1 MPGSDPLSGADNAWR
16 RLGTVDNLTT
26 ITGVLW
32 FEDPITYEELRDRLE
47 ERLLR
52 FDRFK
57 QCVDTSGFGRAR
69 WEFID
74 EFDIETHIYHLSLP
88 EPGDT
93 ATFKQFVSSLMSRP
107 LDECR
112 PLWEAYLIENAGDGD
127 GNAVAFRINHSIG
140 DGFALLYVLF
150 GLVDSPEE
158 IEMPMGIVP
167 NPPSADAFR
176 DEATEADGGIGTEAV
191 DPPAEAESEVS
202 AGERGTS
209 VGPDGPLDAARLAGK
224 AVKTGW
230 DMLTQ
235 EDEIETSLRGDLG
248 TVKRAG
254 WTDEIDLATVKEI
267 GAVHDA
273 TVNDVLLGA
282 LAGAFR
288 RVLQARGDPIE
299 GRELRVSVPIN
310 LRPMEQRDGT
320 LGNYFGL
327 AFVPLPIGE
336 ADLDERIRIIH
347 ERMDAETA
355 GLEAFLMY
363 LTLTFGGHT
372 PDFVLDRL
380 LEQFEDQ
387 ATGVVTNVPGPMECV
402 EFAGHE
408 VSDIMFWVPQANDQ
422 GIGISIFSYDGSV
435 RLGIAG
441 DSNLLADPD
450 ELSEAFRAEIDA
462 ESADIE

>member
-1 MPGSDPLSGADNAWR
+1 MPESNPLSGADNAWR

-47 ERLLR
+47 ARLLR
-52 FDRFK
+52 FERFT
-57 QCVDTSGFGRAR
+57 QHVDTSGLGRAR
-69 WEFID
+69 WTTNED
-74 EFDIETHIYHLSLP
+74 FDIDTHIYHLSLP

-93 ATFKQFVSSLMSRP
+93 ATFKRFVSGLMSRP
-107 LDECR
+107 LDERR
-112 PLWEAYLIENAGDGD
+112 PLWEAYLIENAGD

-167 NPPSADAFR
+167 DPPSADAFR
-176 DEATEADGGIGTEAV
+176 DGETEAEETQAADGGTDTSLTERTAK
-191 DPPAEAESEVS
+191 PT
-202 AGERGTS
+202 GERS
-209 VGPDGPLDAARLAGK
+209 RSLAPDGPLDAARLAGK

-235 EDEIETSLRGDLG
+235 EAESEMSLRGDLG
-248 TVKRAG
+248 TAKRAG

-267 GAVHDA
+267 GADHDA

-288 RVLQARGDPIE
+288 RLLENRGDPVE
-299 GRELRVSVPIN
+299 GRELRVTVPVN
-310 LRPMEQRDGT
+310 LRPMEQRDGS

-336 ADLDERIRIIH
+336 ADLGERIRIIH
-347 ERMDAETA
+347 ERMDEETA

-363 LTLTFGGHT
+363 LTLSFGGHT
-372 PDFVLDRL
+372 PDFVFDRL
-380 LEQFEDQ
+380 LKQFEDQ
-387 ATGVVTNVPGPMECV
+387 ATGVVTNVPGPMETI

-408 VSDIMFWVPQANDQ
+408 ISDIMFWVPQANDQ

-441 DSNLLADPD
+441 DANLLADPGD
-450 ELSEAFRAEIDA
+450 LSETFRAEIDA
-462 ESADIE
+462 LSADIE

>member
-1 MPGSDPLSGADNAWR
+1 VASA
-16 RLGTVDNLTT
+16 
-26 ITGVLW
+26 
-32 FEDPITYEELRDRLE
+32 
-47 ERLLR
+47 
-52 FDRFK
+52 
-57 QCVDTSGFGRAR
+57 AR

-74 EFDIETHIYHLSLP
+74 EFDIGTHIYHLSLP

-93 ATFKQFVSSLMSRP
+93 TTFKRFVSNLMSRP

-112 PLWEAYLIENAGDGD
+112 PLWEAYLVENAGDG
-127 GNAVAFRINHSIG
+127 NAVVFRINHSIG

-150 GLVDSPEE
+150 GLVDSPEK

-176 DEATEADGGIGTEAV
+176 DQATEADGGSRTDVTE
-191 DPPAEAESEVS
+191 PSSEAESAVS
-202 AGERGTS
+202 TGEKRVS
-209 VGPDGPLDAARLAGK
+209 VGPDGPLDAVRLAGK
-224 AVKTGW
+224 AVETGW
-230 DMLTQ
+230 GLLTQ
-235 EDEIETSLRGDLG
+235 DDEIETSLRGELG
-248 TVKRAG
+248 TAKRAG
-254 WTDEIDLATVKEI
+254 WTDEIDLVTVKEI
-267 GAVHDA
+267 GAAHDA
-273 TVNDVLLGA
+273 TVNDVLLGV

-288 RVLQARGDPIE
+288 RVLRTRGDPVE
-299 GRELRVSVPIN
+299 GRELRVSVPVN
-310 LRPMEQRDGT
+310 LRPMERRDGT

-347 ERMDAETA
+347 ERMGAATA
-355 GLEAFLMY
+355 GIETFLMY

-387 ATGVVTNVPGPMECV
+387 ATGVVTNVPGPMGCV
-402 EFAGHE
+402 ELAGHE

-435 RLGIAG
+435 RLGVAG
-441 DSNLLADPD
+441 DSNLLAAPD

-462 ESADIE
+462 KSADIE